1 MKVTFRVSWSRLAE
15 KLTRFLLQRVS
26 RVPRQPLT
34 WERIAG
40 PHYGNEI
47 ATLRL
52 DGRSAALVIEK
63 AGRDASG
70 DPTLSPVVQLTLS

>member
-1 MKVTFRVSWSRLAE
+1 
-15 KLTRFLLQRVS
+15 
-26 RVPRQPLT
+26 LT

-52 DGRSAALVIEK
+52 DGRTATLIIEK
-63 AGRDASG
+63 AGRDADG
-70 DPTLSPVVQLTLS
+70 DPVLAKVVDLTLS